1 MNMRRLL
8 LIATLLP
15 ALATAEIYRWT
26 DEQGRVHFGQR
37 PVAGAEP
44 VQVRPQVVER
54 DEHTREREART
65 QRFHDAR
72 REEQQQAAATAAA
85 QRAERASECQDLR
98 RRLAQIPEGF
108 SYYRTDANGER
119 IYYSDEETDT
129 ARRQLRERI
138 GQRCT

>member
-1 MNMRRLL
+1 MRRLL

-44 VQVRPQVVER
+44 VQVRPQAVER

-65 QRFHDAR
+65 QRFYDAR

-138 GQRCT
+138 AQRCT

>member
-1 MNMRRLL
+1 MRRLL

-44 VQVRPQVVER
+44 VEVRPQVVER

-65 QRFHDAR
+65 QRFYDAR

-138 GQRCT
+138 AQRCT